1 LPTGLVLGGH
11 SNDLRHLA
19 ASLMLVQDVNPK
31 VMQEILGHSQL
42 SMTMDLYAHLIGT
55 AKHDVAARLDAL
67 FAEDSGA

>member
-1 LPTGLVLGGH
+1 
-11 SNDLRHLA
+11 
-19 ASLMLVQDVNPK
+19 MLVQDVNPK